1 MKNKTQ
7 KVAVF
12 YKSNGRW
19 TPITTEVK
27 RQPKTFTSARE
38 LNRFLNSWEFNYVK
52 NNILKSAVKVRAVK

>member
-19 TPITTEVK
+19 TPITTDVK
-27 RQPKTFTSARE
+27 RQPKTFTSQRE
-38 LNRFLNSWEFNYVK
+38 LTRFLNSWEFNYVR
-52 NNILKSAVKVRAVK
+52 NNVLKSAVTVRKVK

>member
-7 KVAVF
+7 KVSVF

-19 TPITTEVK
+19 TPITTDVK

-38 LNRFLNSWEFNYVK
+38 LNRFLNSSEFNYVK
-52 NNILKSAVKVRAVK
+52 NYVLKSAVIVRKVK